1 MLMSQIPADVAGPFT
16 IRDASAPACGGSL
29 HWSWACRH
37 LATDTI
43 WTTASDVETPPA
55 PGDLGLFTV
64 EQLGQHERLVMRDNR
79 RLRIYPGDMIVG
91 VFGSRYATDAY
102 EAELDGLDDLSLLT
116 GGGMVGTVRSR
127 HRKTSAAT
135 RLRFDGFLGDERGRR
150 VNLKTRLFAPR
161 RAVILPRRLFL
172 VVGTGMNTGK
182 TTSSV
187 KLIKGL
193 GEQGLSVA
201 ACKLTGSVS
210 NRDQDEMRAASARL
224 VLDFSDYGFPST
236 YLCERE
242 ELLALWHTMLADIE
256 KVQADVVVMELADGI
271 LQRETALLL
280 RERAVRA
287 AVTGVVVTADS
298 ALSALAAVGRVQQ
311 LGYEI
316 AAVTGLFTSSPL
328 YVREFSEESSVPA
341 YSSAGSAAELV
352 QRIATCG
359 AVGS

>member
-16 IRDASAPACGGSL
+16 IRDAIAPACGGSL

-37 LATDTI
+37 LASDPA
-43 WTTASDVETPPA
+43 WTSATTVDTPPA
-55 PGDLGLFTV
+55 PGDLALFTV
-64 EQLGQHERLVMRDNR
+64 EQLGQHERLVTRDNR
-79 RLRIYPGDMIVG
+79 RLRIYAGDMMVG
-91 VFGSRYATDAY
+91 VFGTRYATDAY
-102 EAELDGLDDLSLLT
+102 EAEIDGLDDLSLLT

-127 HRKTSAAT
+127 HRNTSSAT
-135 RLRFDGFLGDERGRR
+135 RLRFDGFVGDERGRR
-150 VNLKTRLFAPR
+150 VNLKARLFAPR
-161 RAVILPRRLFL
+161 RAATLPRQLFL

-193 GEQGLSVA
+193 GERGLSVA

-236 YLCERE
+236 YLCERD
-242 ELLALWHTMLADIE
+242 ELLALWHTMLADVE
-256 KVQADVVVMELADGI
+256 EAQADVVVMELADGI
-271 LQRETALLL
+271 LQRETAMLL
-280 RERAVRA
+280 RERAVRE

-298 ALSALAAVGRVQQ
+298 ALSALAAAGRVQQ

-328 YVREFSEESSVPA
+328 YMREFADESSVPV
-341 YSSAGSAAELV
+341 YSSVGGARDLVNHVAA
-352 QRIATCG
+352 CG
-359 AVGS
+359 TVVS